1 MSSVFSRPGDTTQPD
16 APQQY
21 LTFTLADEVF
31 AVGTRSVREI
41 IEYGHLTPVPMMPP
55 CVLGVINLRG
65 GVVPI
70 MDLRQRFG
78 AGHTAI
84 SRRSCIV
91 ILEVERGDL
100 RQVMGIVVEAV
111 NAVIEIGTQD
121 IEPPPSF
128 GTRIH
133 TDFIHGMAK
142 LDGRLV
148 VLLDIGQ
155 VLSLDDL
162 QHLAEAGA
170 TADLQQSA

>member
-1 MSSVFSRPGDTTQPD
+1 MPLAGFNSAPLPE

-21 LTFTLADEVF
+21 LTFTLAEEVF

-41 IEYGHLTPVPMMPP
+41 IEYGCLTGVPMLPP
-55 CVLGVINLRG
+55 SVLGVINLRG

-78 AGHTAI
+78 AGPTTI
-84 SRRSCIV
+84 KRRSCIV

-111 NAVIEIGTQD
+111 NAVIEIDAQCV
-121 IEPPPSF
+121 EPPPSF
-128 GTRIH
+128 GGHLH
-133 TDFIHGMAK
+133 TGFINGLAK

-148 VLLDIGQ
+148 VMLDMGRA
-155 VLSLDDL
+155 LSLDGL
-162 QHLAEAGA
+162 QCLAETSQYDG
-170 TADLQQSA
+170 LQQSA